1 MGVAKGVTMT
11 ELNGYEAERVK
22 AYVER
27 IRHDRSVADRDPIV
41 VAHWEGASRARIE
54 TVRRTGFH
62 LGGDDEFSAMQA
74 IVGALAACD
83 IEVVATHATLLGLEI
98 NELHV
103 EAKGHFN
110 VASLFGVESP
120 TDAAYESI
128 SYKVVL
134 DAPGASQ
141 DQIDRLKQ
149 ACERSSP
156 VGDSLRK
163 AIPLT
168 LEFESRH

>member
-1 MGVAKGVTMT
+1 MGVAEGVTMT
-11 ELNGYEAERVK
+11 TLNGYDVEHLEG
-22 AYVER
+22 YIER
-27 IRHDRSVADRDPIV
+27 IRHDRSVADRHPVV

-54 TVRRTGFH
+54 TERRKGFH

-74 IVGALAACD
+74 IIGALAACD
-83 IEVVATHATLLGLEI
+83 VEVVATHATLLGLEI

-103 EAKGHFN
+103 EATGYFN
-110 VASLFGVESP
+110 VASLLGVDSP

-128 SYKVVL
+128 SYKVVI

-141 DQIDRLKQ
+141 DQIDRIKQ

-168 LEFESRH
+168 LEFESEQ